1 MVHTVCLLLD
11 CRKRKI
17 SATIFLLSNS
27 EENLSSFLLLPGNS
41 LLLKSLLHSLQ
52 ISWLIS
58 CSEMPSPIHR
68 LRKKKVQPLPE
79 ASSRAGLGSPG
90 TKPTA
95 GAQKDQVRLWCR
107 QLPLAC
113 ESLWELTVGETQNH
127 WHSKSIQDAH
137 IARGET
143 TDWSTRSPRLRGHEI
158 TAVFGESFQP

>member
-90 TKPTA
+90 TSPTA

-113 ESLWELTVGETQNH
+113 ESLWELTVGELRIIGIVKVFRTPTQQGG
-127 WHSKSIQDAH
+127 KQQIEAL
-137 IARGET
+137 ILPGREGMK
-143 TDWSTRSPRLRGHEI
+143 
-158 TAVFGESFQP
+158 